1 MNSLEPLEVT
11 RKLINALDV
20 LRTVGKRGE
29 ESREALRWAINT
41 LDEAGVF
48 AEIDEVTEDEPTE
61 GYGSE
66 EFREEM
72 RHEETVTPHRLRELD
87 RRLAYGEIS
96 PDEYDHEIKPE

>member
-1 MNSLEPLEVT
+1 MNALEPLNVT
-11 RKLINALDV
+11 REVINALDV
-20 LRTVGKRGE
+20 LRTVGKRGP

-48 AEIDEVTEDEPTE
+48 QEIDDVIESEPTE

-72 RHEETVTPHRLRELD
+72 RREELATPPRLRELD